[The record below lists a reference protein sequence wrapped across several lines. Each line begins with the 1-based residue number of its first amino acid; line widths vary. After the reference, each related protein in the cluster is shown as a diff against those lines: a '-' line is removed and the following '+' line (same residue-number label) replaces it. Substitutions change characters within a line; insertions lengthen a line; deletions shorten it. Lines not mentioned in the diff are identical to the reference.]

1 MITKAKI
8 KHIIDLQDSAY
19 RKEKQEYV
27 VEGEKNLKEL
37 VNSNVKIIKEIFY
50 TEKFSKADFIEDLL
64 AIMKHE
70 KFSLDLISDS
80 DMKKISSLDT
90 PPGILSVVKK
100 TEEKIIPNE
109 SILVLDQIKDPGNM
123 GTIIRTA
130 DWFGIKN
137 IVLGRGCVDAYNPKV
152 VQSTM
157 GSIFHVKILT
167 DVDLKSF
174 INDYKNK
181 LPVVVTVLEDGF
193 EPKKINGP
201 FILVMGSESHGVS
214 KDIISA
220 AKFRF
225 TIKGLGSAESLNVS
239 VATGIILNSIN

>member
-19 RKEKQEYV
+19 RKDKQEYV

-50 TEKFSKADFIEDLL
+50 T
-64 AIMKHE
+64 E

-157 GSIFHVKILT
+157 GSIFHVKILA
-167 DVDLKSF
+167 DIDLKSF
-174 INDYKNK
+174 INENKNK